1 MVLELL
7 AMLLMVVCV
16 IAVICILIK
25 DRFRKISKILSVV
38 SIVLLFV
45 TVLLFFVA
53 MSQVTDI
60 GVGSFSGGG
69 DLDISIP
76 GLQENAVVPCS
87 WGPGIGFYLSIL
99 AIMSMI
105 ALSLLKLVRKL
116 VEKIHK
122 TS

>member
-1 MVLELL
+1 
-7 AMLLMVVCV
+7 
-16 IAVICILIK
+16 
-25 DRFRKISKILSVV
+25 
-38 SIVLLFV
+38 
-45 TVLLFFVA
+45 

-60 GVGSFSGGG
+60 GVGSFSGSG

-116 VEKIHK
+116 VGKIQK